1 MSTNVERAILA
12 GGCYYILQ
20 QLLRERDGVISTRA
34 GWTGGENEN
43 PTFENTGGHAEA
55 VEVTFDSDR
64 VSYQELLQYFLMV
77 HRADLGGDVVGS
89 YYRSEIFALS
99 EEQHAIA
106 EATLREFDASGHWPG
121 PITTRVSE
129 AGRFWEEAPG
139 EQNYLRRFTAGCLAA
154 MAS

>member
-12 GGCYYILQ
+12 GGCYFIMQ

-43 PTFENTGGHAEA
+43 PTFENNGGHAEA
-55 VEVTFDSDR
+55 VEVAFDSDR
-64 VSYQELLQYFLMV
+64 LSYQELLQYFLMV

-106 EATLREFDASGHWPG
+106 EATIRDFDASGHWPG
-121 PITTRVSE
+121 PITTRVS
-129 AGRFWEEAPG
+129 AASRFWEEAPG
-139 EQNYLRRFTAGCLAA
+139 EQNYLRRFTAGRLAA